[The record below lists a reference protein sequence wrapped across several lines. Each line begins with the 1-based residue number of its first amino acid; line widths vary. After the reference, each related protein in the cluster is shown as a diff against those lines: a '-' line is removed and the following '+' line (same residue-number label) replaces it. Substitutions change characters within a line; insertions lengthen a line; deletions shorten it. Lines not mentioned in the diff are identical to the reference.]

1 MANAGLGITTI
12 RIIYGRRSTWHSG
25 DTFPKQR
32 ILQLKRICANTRLG
46 NGVTRYLTSMHYINN
61 KTGKVNTAEEIEK
74 VVIVF
79 DLKDLGMSPDLFG
92 INYCRDMFG
101 VDGNYYPER

>member
-1 MANAGLGITTI
+1 
-12 RIIYGRRSTWHSG
+12 
-25 DTFPKQR
+25 
-32 ILQLKRICANTRLG
+32 
-46 NGVTRYLTSMHYINN
+46 MHYINN